1 MAEEQSVW
9 SFRGA
14 GPTGDPRALRPEV
27 SVGDA
32 TLRPEPEDVAAL
44 LREALT

>member
-14 GPTGDPRALRPEV
+14 GPTGDPRVQRAEL

-32 TLRPEPEDVAAL
+32 TLRLEPEEVAAL